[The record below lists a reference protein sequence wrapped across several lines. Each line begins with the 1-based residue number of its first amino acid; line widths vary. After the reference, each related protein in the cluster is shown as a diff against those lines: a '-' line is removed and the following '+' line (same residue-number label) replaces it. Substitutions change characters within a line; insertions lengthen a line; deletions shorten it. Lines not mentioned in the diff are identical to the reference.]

1 METSRSAFSAWLDDF
16 LAAFYQHYPVHATF
30 IGVHDYDNRLPD
42 FSEAGAGDTLAVME
56 TLQQRLRQL
65 PPEPLNPI
73 EALDRKLA
81 EGFLHIQQW
90 ELTSD
95 HFHRGNPALYTGEA
109 VFGIMSLF
117 LTDFAPLAER
127 VAAAMA
133 RMEAVAALLDQAKAN
148 VRTAPPA
155 WTERAIRECIG
166 AQFFLG
172 EGIDRLN
179 AEEGWEDPGLRRA
192 ADQAAR
198 AFAGYQHHLETELRR
213 HPTDSYACGEPALV
227 LLMRHGH
234 FLEIEP
240 EEVVRYAN
248 EEMAR
253 AEAFLT
259 EHAADFGATHWRDAL
274 AQLSDLHP
282 PVERYYARYSEL
294 WEACRATAEA
304 HELVTWPD
312 FPIRY
317 VPRPTWARQAAPYL
331 YFLFYRSPAAF
342 NRPPVH
348 LYLVTPIEPSM
359 PPEEQERLLRAHNDS
374 VIKLNHVVHHGAIG
388 HHVQNWYAYHSASRI
403 GQIAAVDCASR
414 IAMFC
419 GGTMAEGWAC
429 YATDLM
435 GEVGFLTP
443 LETYAEY
450 QTRLRMCARAIV
462 DVRLHQGRFS
472 LEEAVAFYQQHA
484 GMGAEAAY
492 QEAVR
497 NSMFPGTA
505 MMYLLGTDRILQ
517 LRQEMAQRW
526 GKAFSLRRF
535 HDRFLSYGSIPVS
548 LIAQEMAREEAD
560 AR

>member
-16 LAAFYQHYPVHATF
+16 LAAFYQHHPVHATF
-30 IGVHDYDNRLPD
+30 IGVHDYDDRLPD
-42 FSEAGAGDTLAVME
+42 FSEAGAGDTLAAVE
-56 TLQQRLRQL
+56 TLQQRLWQL

-95 HFHRGNPALYTGEA
+95 RFHRGNPALYTGEA

-117 LTDFAPLAER
+117 LSDFAPLAER
-127 VAAAMA
+127 LAAAIA
-133 RMEAVAALLDQAKAN
+133 RMEAVPALLDQAKAN
-148 VRTAPPA
+148 VRAAPPA

-166 AQFFLG
+166 AQIFLR
-172 EGIDRLN
+172 EGIDRLI
-179 AEEGWEDPGLRRA
+179 AEEGWDDAGLRRA
-192 ADQAAR
+192 ADRAVR

-213 HPTDSYACGEPALV
+213 HPTDGYACSEPALV

-234 FLEIEP
+234 FLEIDP
-240 EEVVRYAN
+240 EEVVRYAQ

-253 AEAFLT
+253 AEALLT

-274 AQLSDLHP
+274 ARLADLHP
-282 PVERYYARYSEL
+282 PVERYYARYTEL

-304 HELVTWPD
+304 HQLVTWPD

-342 NRPPVH
+342 HRPPVH

-388 HHVQNWYAYHSASRI
+388 HHVQNGYAYHSASRI

-429 YATDLM
+429 YATHLM
-435 GEVGFLTP
+435 AEVGFLTP

-472 LEEAVAFYQQHA
+472 LEEAASFYQQHA

-505 MMYLLGTDRILQ
+505 MMYLLGTDRIIQ

-526 GKAFSLRRF
+526 GKAFRLRRF
-535 HDRFLSYGSIPVS
+535 HDRLLSYGSIAVP
-548 LIAQEMAREEAD
+548 LIAQEMAREQAD